1 MGGEVSVLVEA
12 MTSSETANALV
23 EQAATVQLNQ
33 TVEEDFFDSYYPS
46 SGSCSQGYQKM
57 TGGSQDVYTDF
68 PTEFQAGIRLRAVTV
83 GEYGYSTW
91 QVTRKSYQGEG
102 GSIMCEEG
110 TESRTGGS
118 YSREKRA
125 TFTFDIQ
132 KVVHQKLSG
141 RYVYGRG
148 FLTVIPPDPNENFSG
163 GLVLSCTGPLGW
175 EKPCPDGLTEETAV
189 YAIREYLGFEIAELE
204 WAVIEARQKEMGLK
218 EQQQVQDLAERARRE
233 EAQKRREE
241 EAKSKGLFER

>member
-175 EKPCPDGLTEETAV
+175 EKPCPDGLTEEIIKTLSKEKELSIRQISLKVRTHRAV
-189 YAIREYLGFEIAELE
+189 ALKSLE
-204 WAVIEARQKEMGLK
+204 FLKRINLVKERKGTDTKRIERLFSLK
-218 EQQQVQDLAERARRE
+218 
-233 EAQKRREE
+233 
-241 EAKSKGLFER
+241 